1 MAKEDHLV
9 TIKVMGTDYQVE
21 KNEEL
26 SYDRIVGLVY
36 STEEER
42 KRNYTVSYE
51 HGHGE
56 KPEGFLTKNGVS
68 VKAKDGMKFFVDLTG
83 ES

>member
-9 TIKVMGTDYQVE
+9 TINVMGTDYKVE

-26 SYDRIVGLVY
+26 SYDRIVGLIY

-42 KRNYTVSYE
+42 NRNYTVSYE
-51 HGHGE
+51 RGHGE
-56 KPEGFLTKNGVS
+56 KQEGFLTKNGAS

>member
-1 MAKEDHLV
+1 MAKENDFI
-9 TIKVMGTDYQVE
+9 TINVMGTDHNVE

-26 SYDRIVGLVY
+26 NYERIVAMVY
-36 STEEER
+36 STNEER
-42 KRNYTVSYE
+42 QRNYTVSFE
-51 HGHGE
+51 RGHGE
-56 KPEGFLTKNGVS
+56 KPEGFLSKNGNS

>member
-1 MAKEDHLV
+1 MTKEDHMV
-9 TIKVMGTDYQVE
+9 TINLMGTDYQVE

-51 HGHGE
+51 RGHGE